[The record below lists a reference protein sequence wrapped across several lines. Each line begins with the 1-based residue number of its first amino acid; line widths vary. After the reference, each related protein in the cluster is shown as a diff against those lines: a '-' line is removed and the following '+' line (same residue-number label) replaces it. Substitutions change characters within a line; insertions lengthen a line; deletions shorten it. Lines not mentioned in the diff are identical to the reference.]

1 LGIRIRTNM
10 ASLVAQRHF
19 GSSQNAATKVME
31 KLSSG
36 YRINRAADDAAGLAI
51 SENLR
56 ADVRSLEQARR
67 NAGDAI
73 GMIQVAEGGLDE
85 VSNIMVRLRELS
97 VQAASDT
104 IGPKERSYL
113 NMEYFQLKDE
123 IERIALSTEFNGT
136 RLLSGSEMVPESI
149 FKNHNQFPLEIQV
162 DKDYHRDV
170 DSLEQRNPLDII
182 RIPFEKLNTRLE
194 GEGSLMLG
202 TPSNEQ
208 GTRIDSK
215 VSAQSA
221 IERVDEAM
229 TKLASYRAQLG
240 AIQNRLTS
248 TDRNLS
254 VRVEGLSAAR
264 SRIIDADFAKETAE
278 LAQFNILRQAGTSV
292 MMNAGQMPEIA
303 LKLLQ

>member
-1 LGIRIRTNM
+1 MGIRIRTNV

-19 GSSQNAATKVME
+19 GSNQTAATKVME
-31 KLSSG
+31 KLASG
-36 YRINRAADDAAGLAI
+36 LRINRAADDAAGLAI
-51 SENLR
+51 SESLR

-85 VSNIMVRLRELS
+85 ISNIMVRLRELS

-104 IGPKERSYL
+104 IGGKERSYL
-113 NMEYFQLKDE
+113 NMEYLQLKDE

-136 RLLSGSEMVPESI
+136 RLLAGTERTPESL
-149 FKNHNQFPLEIQV
+149 FKNHNEFPLEIQV
-162 DKDYHRDV
+162 DKDYYRDV

-182 RIPFEKLNTRLE
+182 RIPFEKLNARLE
-194 GEGSLMLG
+194 GEGSLLLG
-202 TPSNEQ
+202 TPMNEQ

-215 VSAQSA
+215 PGAQAS

-229 TKLASYRAQLG
+229 NKLASYRAQLG
-240 AIQNRLTS
+240 AIQNRITA
-248 TDRNLS
+248 TERNLS

-264 SRIIDADFAKETAE
+264 SRIVDADFAKETAE
-278 LAQFNILRQAGTSV
+278 FTQYNILRQAGSSI
-292 MMNAGQMPEIA
+292 MSNAGQMPELA